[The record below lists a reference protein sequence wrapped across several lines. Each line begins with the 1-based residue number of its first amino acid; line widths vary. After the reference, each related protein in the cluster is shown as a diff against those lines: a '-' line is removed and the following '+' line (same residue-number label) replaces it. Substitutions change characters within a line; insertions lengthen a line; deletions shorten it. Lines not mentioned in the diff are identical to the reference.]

1 MEPPLFD
8 GAVHSTASHFSSAV
22 RVLMDGAAG
31 TPDWVLAR
39 SGCDRTRS
47 AADCCGQSGAGWR
60 TLLLCS

>member
-39 SGCDRTRS
+39 SGFDRTRS
-47 AADCCGQSGAGWR
+47 AAIAAAIRSGWR